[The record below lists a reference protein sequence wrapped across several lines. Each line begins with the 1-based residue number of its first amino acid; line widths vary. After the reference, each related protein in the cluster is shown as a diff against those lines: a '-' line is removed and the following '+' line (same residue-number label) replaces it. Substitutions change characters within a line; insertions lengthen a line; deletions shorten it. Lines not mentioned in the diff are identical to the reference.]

1 MIQQD
6 IIEKK
11 KEPHFL
17 FACCI
22 VFLLYCI
29 VLNYFNTVFFI
40 LSIKLISSLMWFLES
55 SIIFP
60 NDFFKI
66 SYFKCQLFL
75 FTLSTFVIFNE

>member
-11 KEPHFL
+11 KEPQFL

-40 LSIKLISSLMWFLES
+40 LSVKLISSLMWFLES

-60 NDFFKI
+60 NDFFEFLI
-66 SYFKCQLFL
+66 LNASYSCSLYL
-75 FTLSTFVIFNE
+75 HL